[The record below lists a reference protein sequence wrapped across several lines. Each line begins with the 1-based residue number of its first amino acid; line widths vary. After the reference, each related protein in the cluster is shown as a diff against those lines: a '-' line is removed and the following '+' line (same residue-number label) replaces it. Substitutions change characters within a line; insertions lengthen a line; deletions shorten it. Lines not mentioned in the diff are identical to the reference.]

1 MRLRDR
7 IERMAKAGDAV
18 KEFVKEAAE
27 VLDAIREN
35 GKLSGGITVVSYNP
49 LEFGWH
55 IDIPNEEEGG

>member
-1 MRLRDR
+1 MRLKDR

-27 VLDAIREN
+27 VLDAIRDA
-35 GKLSGGITVVSYNP
+35 GRLSGGIEVVSYNP

-55 IDIPNEEEGG
+55 IDIPKEEGG